1 MTRLDTTHNKR
12 NGSVG
17 ECLVTAELLK
27 RSWVVSTP
35 EGDYAPYD
43 RIATKGPFIQKIQVK
58 SASHQNGSTFKW
70 TLGSGRNKRKT
81 HPLQDIS
88 FYIFTIVPANIFLV
102 VPYDLIIGLKT
113 LSLTTAKS
121 TIEHSKYFRFVGS
134 WGLLEN
140 KGYKD
145 VI

>member
-1 MTRLDTTHNKR
+1 LDTSHNKR

-27 RSWVVSTP
+27 RGWVVSTP

-43 RIATKGPFIQKIQVK
+43 RIATKGPFTQKIQVK
-58 SASHQNGSTFKW
+58 SANHQNGETYKW
-70 TLGSGRNKRKT
+70 TLRSGFNKKKT

-88 FYIFTIVPANIFLV
+88 FYIFVVVPTNQFLI

-113 LSLTTAKS
+113 LSLTTSKANM
-121 TIEHSKYFRFVGS
+121 EHSKYFRFVGS
-134 WGLLEN
+134 WGLMEN
-140 KGYKD
+140 KGYQD

>member
-1 MTRLDTTHNKR
+1 MNNNKR

-27 RSWVVSTP
+27 RGWVVSTP

-43 RIATKGPFIQKIQVK
+43 RIATKGPFTHKIQVK
-58 SASHQNGSTFKW
+58 SATHKNSTTYKW
-70 TLGSGRNKRKT
+70 TLRSGHNKTKT
-81 HPLQDIS
+81 HSLQDIS
-88 FYIFTIVPANIFLV
+88 FYVFVAVPTAQYLIVPYELIF
-102 VPYDLIIGLKT
+102 GLKT
-113 LSLTTAKS
+113 MSITTDKR
-121 TIEHSKYFRFVGS
+121 TMKLSKYYKYVGS

>member
-1 MTRLDTTHNKR
+1 
-12 NGSVG
+12 
-17 ECLVTAELLK
+17 VTAELLK

-43 RIATKGPFIQKIQVK
+43 RIATKGPFIHKIQVK
-58 SASHQNGSTFKW
+58 SATHIKGGTFKW
-70 TLGSGRNKRKT
+70 TLRSGRNKNKT
-81 HPLQDIS
+81 HPLRDIS
-88 FYIFTIVPANIFLV
+88 FYIFVAVPSSLYLIVPYNRIF
-102 VPYDLIIGLKT
+102 GLKT
-113 LSLTTAKS
+113 LSITTTKA
-121 TIEHSKYFRFVGS
+121 TIMDSKYYKFVDA